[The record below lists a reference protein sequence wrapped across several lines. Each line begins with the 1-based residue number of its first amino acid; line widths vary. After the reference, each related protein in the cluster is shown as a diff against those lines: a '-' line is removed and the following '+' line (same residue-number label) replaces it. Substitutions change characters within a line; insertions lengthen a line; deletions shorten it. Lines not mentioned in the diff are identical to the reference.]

1 MHTRPADRM
10 CGVIPMVHNACVV
23 TAVVARAPALFDWEM
38 TTMRF
43 LPLAVACGLM
53 AATAIATEPQAPTR
67 VDTSIYNSLAQAQTP
82 VVPNVP
88 QEEAYELRA
97 LPPSES
103 AQEAS
108 AEEGPRRYLER
119 EFLTNRGIKTYGWI
133 DAGIGAN
140 TFGSPFNGPV
150 TFNDRNWQGQM
161 NQLYL
166 VNEKLVDT
174 EGGGW
179 DWGGRVDLLYGTDY
193 IYTTARGLDAALLNQ
208 TNAFGVPGAP
218 SWVSSKD
225 YGLAM
230 PQLYGELGAGNH
242 VVKFGHF
249 YTIMGYEVVPAI
261 GNFFYTHAYTMQYG
275 EPFTHTGILDT
286 WTPDDQL
293 TVYAG
298 ITNGWD
304 NFSDPINILGVP
316 NNPAYPGVN
325 SNAAFLGGVTFKNSD
340 QTQTLTMTVSSGNEP
355 IPQLNPVGGYNVG
368 NRSLIST
375 VYVNELSDK
384 VTYVFQNDNGW
395 QFNAGNLA
403 TPLPSG
409 RGQAGTAQW
418 YGINQY
424 LFYTFNEQWVGGM
437 RLEWFR
443 DNNGYRVF
451 NPIRNAISGGP
462 IASGYAGNFW
472 QMSWGLNY
480 KPNRNIIVRPE
491 LRYDWYDGATGLTS
505 AGAAALPFGN
515 FDRSSQFYGGCDVI
529 WQF

>member
-1 MHTRPADRM
+1 MKRINVR
-10 CGVIPMVHNACVV
+10 
-23 TAVVARAPALFDWEM
+23 
-38 TTMRF
+38 
-43 LPLAVACGLM
+43 LPLSLTAALLM
-53 AATAIATEPQAPTR
+53 TAIAADQA
-67 VDTSIYNSLAQAQTP
+67 AAQTGTVP

-88 QEEAYELRA
+88 QEEAYELRG
-97 LPPSES
+97 LPPQEA

-108 AEEGPRRYLER
+108 AEEGPNRYLET

-133 DAGIGAN
+133 GAGIGAN
-140 TFGSPFNGPV
+140 NWASPFNGPI

-174 EGGGW
+174 TNGL

-193 IYTTARGLDAALLNQ
+193 IYTTARGLDGFLGNQ
-208 TNAFGVPGAP
+208 TNGAGVSGAP
-218 SWVSSKD
+218 SWASTKD

-230 PQLYGELGAGNH
+230 PQLYGEVGYSDH

-249 YTIMGYEVVPAI
+249 YTIIGYEVVPAI

-286 WTPDDQL
+286 WTPNDQM

-304 NFSDPINILGVP
+304 NYSDPINIVGIA
-316 NNPAYPGVN
+316 NPGYPGAN
-325 SNAAFLGGVTFKNSD
+325 SNAAFLGGVSFKD
-340 QTQTLTMTVSSGNEP
+340 PDETQTLTITTSSGNEP
-355 IPQLNPVGGYNVG
+355 ALLSVPAPVG
-368 NRSLIST
+368 NRSVLST

-395 QFNAGNLA
+395 QFSAVGVPSVLGQQANL
-403 TPLPSG
+403 
-409 RGQAGTAQW
+409 AQW

-424 LFYTFNEQWVGGM
+424 LFYNISDTLVAGT

-443 DNNGYRVF
+443 DNNGYRVVSGL
-451 NPIRNAISGGP
+451 RNAVFGVPQGPGNWNGGFQ
-462 IASGYAGNFW
+462 GNFW
-472 QMSWGLNY
+472 QASFGLNW
-480 KPNRNIIVRPE
+480 KPNRNFILRPE
-491 LRYDWYDGATGLTS
+491 LRYDWYSPDKY
-505 AGAAALPFGN
+505 GAAGTPLPFGRN
-515 FDRSSQFYGGCDVI
+515 FNEYGQLYGGCDAI